1 MDVPLHLL
9 KGTYVDGD
17 ITGGLIPKNFLELS
31 DIAINAN
38 GKKILKECHK
48 LANDAIENFN
58 KPEHLVSSLCK
69 LKNLLDTKEPLV
81 PENHSHRIILK
92 QKQCSSAM
100 IDCIALLPLSLIHI

>member
-38 GKKILKECHK
+38 GKKY
-48 LANDAIENFN
+48 
-58 KPEHLVSSLCK
+58 
-69 LKNLLDTKEPLV
+69 LKNAINLLMMPLKTLT
-81 PENHSHRIILK
+81 N
-92 QKQCSSAM
+92 
-100 IDCIALLPLSLIHI
+100 LST